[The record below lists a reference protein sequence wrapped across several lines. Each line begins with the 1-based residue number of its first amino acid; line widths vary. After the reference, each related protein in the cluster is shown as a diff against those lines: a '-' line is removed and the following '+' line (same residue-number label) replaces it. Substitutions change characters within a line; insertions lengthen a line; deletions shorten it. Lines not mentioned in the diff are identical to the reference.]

1 MANINK
7 SGLYV
12 VIKNVNQLKKTINI
26 INTLKTFI
34 MTSFGIVGL
43 VTVLLYNSWKLAI
56 IGVGIMAIAITP
68 VTLIRKRI
76 KKVNKTRKEYY

>member
-26 INTLKTFI
+26 INTLKSGKEI
-34 MTSFGIVGL
+34 IRIL
-43 VTVLLYNSWKLAI
+43 KLYNFDKI
-56 IGVGIMAIAITP
+56 I
-68 VTLIRKRI
+68 
-76 KKVNKTRKEYY
+76 